1 MSYMR
6 DICLMCV
13 LYYLFTYFAGIAP
26 CMGLRVSFV
35 LFHLSKYYID
45 YVYVYVYTFDYLCN
59 VLNKIVIITVI
70 SFSMITSRVIT
81 GAIRPVIDVEFFM
94 HRMTFKLRRQS
105 RKNILLKLLLF
116 SCSLCS

>member
-59 VLNKIVIITVI
+59 VLNKIVIIKTSYTSLQVDLNRVTVI
-70 SFSMITSRVIT
+70 RESNC
-81 GAIRPVIDVEFFM
+81 
-94 HRMTFKLRRQS
+94 L
-105 RKNILLKLLLF
+105 
-116 SCSLCS
+116 

>member
-35 LFHLSKYYID
+35 LFHLSRCYFD
-45 YVYVYVYTFDYLCN
+45 YVYVYVNTFDYLCN
-59 VLNKIVIITVI
+59 VLNKIVI
-70 SFSMITSRVIT
+70 
-81 GAIRPVIDVEFFM
+81 
-94 HRMTFKLRRQS
+94 K
-105 RKNILLKLLLF
+105 KKLLIKVSNLAHAQSQNRTMIDCARLCNFESLF
-116 SCSLCS
+116 T

>member
-13 LYYLFTYFAGIAP
+13 LYLIAP

-35 LFHLSKYYID
+35 LFHLSKSYID

-59 VLNKIVIITVI
+59 VLNKIVKHE
-70 SFSMITSRVIT
+70 SEK
-81 GAIRPVIDVEFFM
+81 G
-94 HRMTFKLRRQS
+94 
-105 RKNILLKLLLF
+105 N
-116 SCSLCS
+116 

>member
-35 LFHLSKYYID
+35 LFHLSKCYID
-45 YVYVYVYTFDYLCN
+45 YVYVYVYTFDYLCI
-59 VLNKIVIITVI
+59 VLNKIVIKKSHSCEKRIL
-70 SFSMITSRVIT
+70 
-81 GAIRPVIDVEFFM
+81 FF
-94 HRMTFKLRRQS
+94 HNFLNQFGS
-105 RKNILLKLLLF
+105 
-116 SCSLCS
+116 